1 MDTDYII
8 RMANQI
14 ADALGINPDQ
24 DQAVAELAD
33 HLTRFWE
40 PRMRSALAE
49 TAGGSLKDS
58 ISPLV
63 LQALE
68 RMRTPPATS
77 PVATIPAR

>member
-14 ADALGINPDQ
+14 ADALGVNPDQ

-40 PRMRSALAE
+40 PRMRSALFA
-49 TAGGSLKDS
+49 AAADPGLHSRF
-58 ISPLV
+58 SPLV
-63 LQALE
+63 SHALD
-68 RMRTPPATS
+68 RMSA
-77 PVATIPAR
+77 PV

>member
-1 MDTDYII
+1 MNTDYII

-14 ADALGINPDQ
+14 ADALSINPDH
-24 DQAVAELAD
+24 DQAVTELAD

-49 TAGGSLKDS
+49 AAGDNHLKAS

-63 LQALE
+63 VQALE
-68 RMRTPPATS
+68 RMRLPA
-77 PVATIPAR
+77 

>member
-24 DQAVAELAD
+24 EQAVAELAD

-40 PRMRSALAE
+40 PRMRSALLAAAVDPGLRAQL
-49 TAGGSLKDS
+49 T
-58 ISPLV
+58 PLV
-63 LQALE
+63 TLALD
-68 RMRTPPATS
+68 RIAAVT
-77 PVATIPAR
+77 V